1 MSSAPG
7 TDVLPGRRKLGYRGS
22 FCAGKKI
29 SSRLKTRPSKD
40 QRRGPPRRR
49 GARRARRP
57 LRPAAGPG
65 KPEGKPPAGHHDARA
80 RASAATRFLDQRR
93 ESAETR
99 RLCAHRLLPAP
110 LVGKDTRGRMLRA
123 ATPPLRRLLQG
134 QICRFSALSRR
145 ASRDGVGDGGPGIYC
160 QKKIQPKNW
169 NES

>member
-1 MSSAPG
+1 VSSAPG

-22 FCAGKKI
+22 FCAGLPGI
-29 SSRLKTRPSKD
+29 KTRPSKD
-40 QRRGPPRRR
+40 PPDPPKTKDVV
-49 GARRARRP
+49 RAAAAAP
-57 LRPAAGPG
+57 PASAAGPG
-65 KPEGKPPAGHHDARA
+65 KPEGKLPPAGHHDARA